1 MDVEVVDTLAAF
13 FPIVD
18 NCAVPRLSEALLL
31 GDLGADDHQVPQK
44 LFVPLFSLRNSR
56 EPVSVLWDDQEMSF
70 CNRCNVTEREALL
83 VFVDN
88 GSWDLFGH
96 YLVENCHF
104 FSLSCLGFLLLAFH
118 IFFI

>member
-1 MDVEVVDTLAAF
+1 MVDSLAAIF
-13 FPIVD
+13 SIVD
-18 NCAVPRLSEALLL
+18 DSSVPRLSKALLL
-31 GDLGADDHQVPQK
+31 GDLSADDHQVPQK
-44 LFVPLFSLRNSR
+44 LFVPLFGLRNSR
-56 EPVSVLWDDQEMSF
+56 EPVSVLRDDQEMSF

-88 GSWDLFGH
+88 RSWDLFGH

-118 IFFI
+118 IFLI